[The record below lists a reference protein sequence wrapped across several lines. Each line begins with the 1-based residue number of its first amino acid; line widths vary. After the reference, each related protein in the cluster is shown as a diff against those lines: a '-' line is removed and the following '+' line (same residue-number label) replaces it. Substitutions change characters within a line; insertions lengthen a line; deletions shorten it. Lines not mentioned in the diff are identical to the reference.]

1 MFYRFFLLLALAVAV
16 PAFALAQAPAN
27 RDEAAV
33 RATIARFFAAM
44 HASDSA
50 MVQAAFIPGAQLKS
64 VENKQ
69 GVVSVRTEE
78 ISHLAGAVGKF
89 PKGSLDE
96 RLTGMDLK
104 IDGDLA
110 TAWTPYEFF
119 TNGKSQYCGAN
130 AFTLVRLAQGW
141 KIQAIIDTRRQC
153 K

>member
-1 MFYRFFLLLALAVAV
+1 MYKLFFLLAFAVAAPALAC
-16 PAFALAQAPAN
+16 AQPTSN
-27 RDEAAV
+27 RDEGAVQAAIDRV
-33 RATIARFFAAM
+33 FAGM

-50 MVQAAFIPGAQLKS
+50 LVQATFMPDAQLKS

-78 ISHLAGAVGKF
+78 ISHLAGAIGKF

-96 RLTGMDLK
+96 RLTGMNLK

-110 TAWTPYEFF
+110 TVWTPYEFF

-130 AFTLVRLAQGW
+130 AFTLVRMAQGW
-141 KIQAIIDTRRQC
+141 KIQAIIDARRKC

>member
-1 MFYRFFLLLALAVAV
+1 MIHKLFFLLAFAVAT
-16 PAFALAQAPAN
+16 PALTYAQPTPN
-27 RDEAAV
+27 RDEVAV
-33 RATIARFFAAM
+33 RATIERLFAGM

-50 MVQAAFIPGAQLKS
+50 MVQATFMPGAQLKS

-78 ISHLAGAVGKF
+78 ISHFAGSIGKF
-89 PKGSLDE
+89 SKGALNE
-96 RLTGMDLK
+96 RLTGMDIK

-110 TAWTPYEFF
+110 TVWTPYEFF

-130 AFTLVRLAQGW
+130 AFTLVRMAKGW
-141 KIQAIIDTRRQC
+141 KIQALIDTRRKC